1 MNNKRLIL
9 IAIPVL
15 LVSATVHSENGD
27 NVIIGKAVRLHSTL
41 LQKEIQLSIH
51 VPDNHDES
59 TDRYPVLYMFQT
71 HFEQVAGTVK
81 NLYDYYLIP
90 EMMVVRID
98 NYEFGYLTP
107 TVITGKPNSGQADK
121 FLEFFEKEL
130 LPFVD
135 SGYRTHPY
143 RIVFSNS
150 WGAMFVAYAI
160 LSRPALFNAG
170 IASIPWIMYDGED
183 RFILNN
189 LKQFLKTREYN
200 NFLYMT
206 MGDELDVLPDF
217 SMFVEILRDN
227 PAPGLDWEYYD
238 WPEEDHTSTPYRSI
252 YSGLRALYTAWS
264 RIPEDVSSKGVTEIK
279 QYELALNG
287 KFGYDIGVSGM
298 ALRLAGQ
305 SLQKQSKYDSAIAV
319 YEYATENDPNNAFAY
334 VSLGRAL
341 EADDQLERAREAFE
355 AAYRIAESTSHPQIK
370 WIKNF
375 LENVNANIDA
385 KDR

>member
-1 MNNKRLIL
+1 MNNKRRIL
-9 IAIPVL
+9 IAIPFL
-15 LVSATVHSENGD
+15 LVSATAHSQNGD
-27 NVIIGKAVRLHSTL
+27 NVIIGKTVKLQSTL
-41 LQKEIQLSIH
+41 LQKNIQLSIH
-51 VPDNHDES
+51 VPDNHGES

-71 HFEQVAGTVK
+71 HFEQVAGAVK
-81 NLYDYYLIP
+81 NLYDYSLIP

-107 TVITGKPNSGQADK
+107 TVIVGNPNSGQAER

-170 IASIPWIMYDGED
+170 IASIPWIIYDGED

-189 LKQFLKTREYN
+189 VKQFLETREYG

-206 MGDELDVLPDF
+206 MNDELDVSTDF

-227 PAPGLDWEYYD
+227 PVPGLDWEYYH

-252 YSGLRALYTAWS
+252 YTGLRALYAAWS
-264 RIPEDVSSKGVTEIK
+264 RVPEDVSSKGVTEIK
-279 QYELALNG
+279 QYELTLNE
-287 KFGYDIGVSGM
+287 KFGYDIGVSGV

-305 SLQKQSKYDSAIAV
+305 SLQKQSKYKSAIAI
-319 YEYATENDPNNAFAY
+319 YEYATEKDPNNAFAY

-355 AAYRIAESTSHPQIK
+355 AAYRIAEATSHPQIK

-375 LENVNANIDA
+375 LENVNAKIDA
-385 KDR
+385 KNK